1 MCRLPLVQEF
11 DGGIGRWQGVDAE
24 ELPFWMAP
32 HRSNSR
38 ARDDDVSA
46 QADSPWAHIIRDA
59 SERFRH
65 AVGGHDDAG
74 WSREGHPPARCPR
87 RRRRPPSMSCCAGG
101 RAVTRSRRRHL
112 KQYGMLGWAMER
124 APVPSGRP
132 RVGCDGERKG
142 RRGGVRELTCRT
154 EAYQPHLH
162 GWFEGFRRS

>member
-1 MCRLPLVQEF
+1 
-11 DGGIGRWQGVDAE
+11 
-24 ELPFWMAP
+24 
-32 HRSNSR
+32 
-38 ARDDDVSA
+38 
-46 QADSPWAHIIRDA
+46 
-59 SERFRH
+59 
-65 AVGGHDDAG
+65 
-74 WSREGHPPARCPR
+74 
-87 RRRRPPSMSCCAGG
+87 MSCCAGG

-162 GWFEGFRRS
+162 GWFEGFRRSYELAEVPFESSHQGLSFNER